1 MTRFVFKKLLLKEKK
16 ISLVAVWK
24 LNWSKRTLET
34 KIDAYGKPFTIPF
47 NFFEVWTKKPV

>member
-1 MTRFVFKKLLLKEKK
+1 MTRFVFKKILLKEKK